1 MLKKILKLNGAQELN
16 KSEQQAITGGMLIP
30 CIDCYDHC
38 VLVSR
43 DRIELGDC
51 FDNCQ
56 QTVC

>member
-1 MLKKILKLNGAQELN
+1 MLTTILHLKGVKKLNKLKQ
-16 KSEQQAITGGMLIP
+16 KSITGGNA
-30 CIDCYDHC
+30 CIACYDHC

-43 DRIELGDC
+43 NRIELGDC

>member
-1 MLKKILKLNGAQELN
+1 MLKNIKKVGEVLTASTQ
-16 KSEQQAITGGMLIP
+16 KSITGGNA
-30 CIDCYDHC
+30 CIACYDHC

-43 DRIELGDC
+43 NRIELGDC